1 MLEVLFRPNLS
12 SIIPNVHP
20 CSPITS
26 IFPKISIVFLNF
38 SHFLQFSSIPSIF
51 LNFPSNFLIFPHI
64 SSFFLN
70 FPHFSFNF
78 PQFSSLFLNF
88 PHFSLNF
95 PQFSSIF
102 FNFSKIAVIRI
113 CPEQGQWPGQ
123 VIWILGI
130 SWWQASVQ
138 GSPSPYWVLLQSY
151 ATSDAISSFFLFP
164 PTVVLCASCSDLF
177 RFVQICSACSA
188 FLWLLL
194 SEATMTRKLRETGD
208 EAIATWPE
216 REPQIESNR
225 NLCHKRNRGIISVVF
240 CRWKLDFTWF
250 YRFTSFCHV

>member
-1 MLEVLFRPNLS
+1 MKEWWRAEGHVGICRAFRWYRLHLEKTVEKVHQVLGRDLKFCQEFCQPRFAKGTYIFVLTMNHKLS
-12 SIIPNVHP
+12 IRAYIWNKGCKQDRVRCLCNP
-20 CSPITS
+20 CR
-26 IFPKISIVFLNF
+26 
-38 SHFLQFSSIPSIF
+38 
-51 LNFPSNFLIFPHI
+51 
-64 SSFFLN
+64 
-70 FPHFSFNF
+70 
-78 PQFSSLFLNF
+78 SLY
-88 PHFSLNF
+88 
-95 PQFSSIF
+95 F
-102 FNFSKIAVIRI
+102 FNFSKTAVIRI